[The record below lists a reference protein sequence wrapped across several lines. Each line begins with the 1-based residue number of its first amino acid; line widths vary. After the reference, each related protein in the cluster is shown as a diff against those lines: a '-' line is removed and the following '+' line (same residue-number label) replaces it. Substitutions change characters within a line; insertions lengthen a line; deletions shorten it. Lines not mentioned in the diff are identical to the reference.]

1 MIGYFIVNV
10 RESKG
15 SKKKFAREKRDSTL
29 RGVDGAGGKGNPSI
43 GVATLSANVLL
54 SLEKFFVASFSPFS
68 L

>member
-1 MIGYFIVNV
+1 MMDILSSMF
-10 RESKG
+10 G
-15 SKKKFAREKRDSTL
+15 SRKDRKKFAREKRDFTL

-43 GVATLSANVLL
+43 GVATLSASVLL

>member
-10 RESKG
+10 RVERIE
-15 SKKKFAREKRDSTL
+15 KKFAREKRDSTL

-43 GVATLSANVLL
+43 GVATLSASVLL